1 MEEIIELTEV
11 NVYFTYTRDEVLRGA
26 GQNVLVFKGFFNG
39 TTPIALKRYQL
50 QDEEIKK
57 QAEKDLLFLSSP
69 DKRHEN
75 IIRYFGS
82 AKKGEFLYWIRII
95 IEIDTAYGNNLILII
110 HYSAF

>member
-1 MEEIIELTEV
+1 MEEKLELKDA

-26 GQNVLVFKGFFNG
+26 SQNVLVFKGYFNG

-57 QAEKDLLFLSSP
+57 RAEMDWLFLSSP

-82 AKKGEFLYWIRII
+82 AN
-95 IEIDTAYGNNLILII
+95 ASNLSGI
-110 HYSAF
+110 S